1 MSKQRRKNAINKFG
15 TIKNKIIF
23 VGVGLLV
30 IAIGIVII
38 LKFSTSTN
46 TWVCTENGWAKQGNP
61 KTGIPTD
68 ECVIP
73 VSTP

>member
-1 MSKQRRKNAINKFG
+1 MSKLKKRGGTNKFG
-15 TIKNKIIF
+15 TVKNKIIF

-38 LKFSTSTN
+38 LRFSTPQD
-46 TWVCTENGWAKQGNP
+46 TWVCTENGWIKQGNP
-61 KTGIPTD
+61 KTVKPKD

-73 VSTP
+73 VSSP